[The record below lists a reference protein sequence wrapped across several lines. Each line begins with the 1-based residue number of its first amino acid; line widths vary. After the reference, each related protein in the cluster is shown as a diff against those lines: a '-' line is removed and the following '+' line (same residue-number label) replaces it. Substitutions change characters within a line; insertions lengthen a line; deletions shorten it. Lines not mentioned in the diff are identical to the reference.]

1 MLRPHQHQIIAWL
14 VCTTLLAGHAAASAE
29 PDVAKHSKPAAA
41 VRGPSSVAGGQ
52 SKDPDLFK
60 ASMQRQKP
68 VTSLHG
74 TQQLLVF
81 R

>member
-1 MLRPHQHQIIAWL
+1 M
-14 VCTTLLAGHAAASAE
+14 LLAGHGAAASAE

-41 VRGPSSVAGGQ
+41 VRTASSATQ
-52 SKDPDLFK
+52 SKDADPLER
-60 ASMQRQKP
+60 SMHQRHP
-68 VTSLHG
+68 ATSLHG